1 MIAKSIPKFAALL
14 VCAAFVCPNLMAQPR
29 DEISTAGE
37 EILST
42 SLPQNHLVFNAFVP
56 TLEGID
62 EAKTDPAAPL
72 GPAPFLPPR
81 PGFWRTAE
89 SSLFATSLISFA
101 ALNVADYFLT
111 REALKYPETIETNP
125 VLRPIVKNAATF
137 ALFKA
142 GFVVLNT
149 FGLAGLHRSDKP
161 MAWVL
166 SLATNVLVG
175 LAVSHNLSQL
185 EKVRTR
191 QP

>member
-1 MIAKSIPKFAALL
+1 MIAKNILRFAAIL
-14 VCAAFVCPNLMAQPR
+14 VCGALVCPNLMAQAR
-29 DEISTAGE
+29 DDISAGE

-42 SLPQNHLVFNAFVP
+42 SLPENHLVFDAFAP

-62 EAKTDPAAPL
+62 EAKTDPAASASS
-72 GPAPFLPPR
+72 PAPYLRPR
-81 PGFWRTAE
+81 PAFWQTAE
-89 SSLFATSLISFA
+89 SSLFATTLISFA

-125 VLRPIVKNAATF
+125 ILRPIVGNAATF

-185 EKVRTR
+185 EKVRTK
-191 QP
+191 